1 MLVPLRSRFTLCLVL
16 LVLFR
21 PPPHILLFFCDDGS
35 ETDLDEVLQ
44 THTIFVNVSK
54 GQVAKRSDLIRCF
67 KTEDEAAMVL
77 EILAKGQLYVP

>member
-1 MLVPLRSRFTLCLVL
+1 MLVPSTLVL
-16 LVLFR
+16 LYALFFWSFFVLF
-21 PPPHILLFFCDDGS
+21 PIFTFFFCDDGS

>member
-1 MLVPLRSRFTLCLVL
+1 MLVPSTLVL
-16 LVLFR
+16 LYALFFWSFFVLF
-21 PPPHILLFFCDDGS
+21 PIFTFFCDDGS